1 MFTKLYYIYVGI
13 CSFHPILPFIKA
25 NDLIAIAPLPAD
37 LIRPFAIRTFENWLD
52 DVYLNSRARARNNP
66 SRFTEPEDYLPL
78 LGPIYRPRHSG
89 YAPTRCSLQ
98 NGTVQCSA
106 PSNILPKSCTPIA
119 MDGSRANRGGKTT
132 LLLRPP
138 LAIVIQFLF
147 ACPPPH
153 DPSFIA
159 PPFKYLIASRHKKM
173 LQIFWE
179 PSSTRP
185 HHHIEPKNIW
195 IFIFPARKKY
205 TTPSTLLFLTPS
217 ATTNTPPTLPPNP
230 IHRYPTMPSKVSKKT
245 SQEAS
250 T

>member
-1 MFTKLYYIYVGI
+1 MNKILYYIYVGI

-25 NDLIAIAPLPAD
+25 NDVIAIAPLPAD

-66 SRFTEPEDYLPL
+66 SRFTESEDYSPLPD
-78 LGPIYRPRHSG
+78 PIFRPQHSASG
-89 YAPTRCSLQ
+89 SFKNGIVQRPAPHHVLT
-98 NGTVQCSA
+98 
-106 PSNILPKSCTPIA
+106 KSRTPLA
-119 MDGSRANRGGKTT
+119 MNGSRANRCGTT
-132 LLLRPP
+132 TFILRPT

-185 HHHIEPKNIW
+185 HHHIELRTRRAGRNRSSLLYRTGSKCCASTGASW
-195 IFIFPARKKY
+195 SRY
-205 TTPSTLLFLTPS
+205 CTPSELWYFW
-217 ATTNTPPTLPPNP
+217 
-230 IHRYPTMPSKVSKKT
+230 
-245 SQEAS
+245 
-250 T
+250 